1 MSFRPTTLHII
12 FIIQKN
18 LTVSFNRIS
27 NRKEFNS
34 GSPIRISKQNYATAP
49 KFESA
54 NLKISRV
61 PKFAFKENIGNPS
74 HL

>member
-1 MSFRPTTLHII
+1 MGFQTE
-12 FIIQKN
+12 KN
-18 LTVSFNRIS
+18 SIR
-27 NRKEFNS
+27 EA
-34 GSPIRISKQNYATAP
+34 PIRISKQNYPTAP